1 MSKAIDSR
9 MELHPRQKIPGG
21 LWRRLGWLL
30 LGVLIS
36 GPVLSQGFDARL
48 ERTQI
53 SEGESVMLLL
63 SASGD
68 DTGTPDLS
76 PLDADFDVVGQSQGT
91 SISIINGHSTQTRQ
105 WQIALMPK
113 HPGDLRIPSLS
124 LGNQSSQPLQ
134 LKVLPASADNNS
146 SSAASGRPVIL
157 EVEAEPADPYV
168 QAQVNYRVRV
178 MARVPL
184 REATL
189 SEPKAGDAIIES
201 LGEDR
206 NYTTQRN
213 GETWQVVERRYA
225 IFPQHSGELTI
236 ESPLLSASVPVSTG
250 RSRQQRG
257 FSHDPFADIERMMGR
272 NPFSGMGGM
281 FEETRPM
288 RVRDHDIT
296 LQIRPQ
302 PASTQNMSWL
312 PAKNLTL
319 SETWSPDPPVFR
331 VGEPVTRSVTLVAE
345 GLSSAQLPDPTP
357 PVPANIKS
365 YPDQPQSESHV
376 EGDDLVATKTIKTA
390 LIPNASGTL
399 TLPELRIPWWD
410 TRTQESRVA
419 TLPARTIT
427 VLPGVAGAAQ
437 PVPTPAVPSSQ
448 PITPPPVTASA
459 NETAS
464 STSTPISNSGSPN
477 SNHAGIWPWVAAIMT
492 LAWLATLFL
501 WLRARRAIT
510 RTGLEPTDRPEQ
522 ATTAR
527 QATLAQAMKRLK
539 QACQENDAKAARAA
553 LLDWSVAYWPE
564 NRPRGLAALAQRIK
578 DAKARNQL
586 STLDRVLYDETSS
599 GWDGQTAWLILN
611 PVLSADLT
619 GTEKKSRGSALPE
632 LYPQPG

>member
-1 MSKAIDSR
+1 MSKTIDSPMGLGPRR
-9 MELHPRQKIPGG
+9 MTPGG

-36 GPVLSQGFDARL
+36 APVLSQGFDAQL
-48 ERTQI
+48 ERSQI

-68 DTGTPDLS
+68 DTSNPDLS
-76 PLDADFDVVGQSQGT
+76 PLEADFDVVGQSQGT

-105 WQIALMPK
+105 WRIALMPK

-124 LGNQSSQPLQ
+124 LGNQSSQPLP
-134 LKVLPASADNNS
+134 LKVLPASADN
-146 SSAASGRPVIL
+146 SGNATSQRPVIL

-168 QAQVNYRVRV
+168 QAQINYRVRV

-184 REATL
+184 REASL
-189 SEPKAGDAIIES
+189 SEPRAGDAIIES
-201 LGEDR
+201 LGKDR

-281 FEETRPM
+281 FEETRPL

-302 PASTQNMSWL
+302 PASAQNMSWL

-331 VGEPVTRSVTLVAE
+331 VGEPVTRSVTLTAQ
-345 GLSSAQLPDPTP
+345 GLSTAQLPDPIP
-357 PVPANIKS
+357 PVPADMKR

-376 EGDDLVATKTIKTA
+376 EGDDLVATKTLKTA

-419 TLPARTIT
+419 TLPARTIN

-437 PVPTPAVPSSQ
+437 PVPTPAAPSSQ
-448 PITPPPVTASA
+448 PITPPPVTASPS
-459 NETAS
+459 ETAS
-464 STSTPISNSGSPN
+464 NTTTPTSNNGSP
-477 SNHAGIWPWVAAIMT
+477 STHAGVWPWVTAVMT
-492 LAWLATLFL
+492 LVWLATLFL
-501 WLRARRAIT
+501 WLRARRAST
-510 RTGLEPTDRPEQ
+510 RTDLEPKNRSEKTS
-522 ATTAR
+522 TAR
-527 QATLAQAMKRLK
+527 QATLAQAIKRLK
-539 QACQENDAKAARAA
+539 QACQKNDAKAAHAA

-564 NRPRGLAALAQRIK
+564 NRPRGLAALAQRLK

-599 GWDGQTAWLILN
+599 GWDGQTAWLILK
-611 PVLSADLT
+611 PVLSADLAGT
-619 GTEKKSRGSALPE
+619 GKESRDSALPD